1 LRAEWF
7 TGASSRSK
15 AMNPCAS
22 VALKGYEMNSITN
35 RTSAGAAVR
44 IDNVSKIYETRG
56 SDDVHALD
64 RIDVHIAPGSFVAVV
79 GPSGCGKSTL
89 LSILAGLVPLTTG
102 QILIDGQ
109 QIRKPHPKVGVVFQT
124 DLLLYWRNV
133 LDNVLLP
140 IEIKH
145 LGRDNYKAKAAALLS
160 QVGLD
165 GFERK
170 MPSEL
175 SGGMRQRVAICRA
188 LIQEPGLLLMDEPFG
203 ALDALTREQMIM
215 DLQSMWGRVHN
226 TVLFITHGI
235 DEAVFLADRVLV
247 MSPRPGRIDL
257 DLTVD
262 IPRPRQWTE
271 VHEDKMFQHYVRQ
284 IRETFEAKGVLVEH

>member
-1 LRAEWF
+1 M
-7 TGASSRSK
+7 G
-15 AMNPCAS
+15 
-22 VALKGYEMNSITN
+22 SIPN
-35 RTSAGAAVR
+35 RTTAGAAVR

-64 RIDVHIAPGSFVAVV
+64 RIDVDIAPGSFVAVV

-124 DLLLYWRNV
+124 DMLLYWRNV

-140 IEIKH
+140 IEIKR
-145 LGRDNYKAKAAALLS
+145 LGRDNYKAKAAALLN

-257 DLTVD
+257 DLTAD

-271 VHEDKMFQHYVRQ
+271 VHEDKTFQHYVRQ